1 MTVADFD
8 GVTYRISTPE
18 SKSVLNISLGWACAA
33 ELFTHGAKDVL
44 RREYGDLLLD
54 TPEQG
59 YDVTLSID
67 LETVSTDAGNSR
79 FLKKKK
85 KSPTIIF
92 FKKYFIFVFRGKRRT
107 YS

>member
-18 SKSVLNISLGWACAA
+18 SKSVINISLGWACAA

-44 RREYGDLLLD
+44 RREYGNFLLD

-67 LETVSTDAGNSR
+67 LETISTDAGNFPLTTTTTMSPPI
-79 FLKKKK
+79 LKQ
-85 KSPTIIF
+85 F
-92 FKKYFIFVFRGKRRT
+92 FVCRGKRRN

>member
-18 SKSVLNISLGWACAA
+18 SKTVIHISLGWTCAA
-33 ELFTHGAKDVL
+33 ELFRHGAKEVL
-44 RREYGDLLLD
+44 QREYGQLLLE

-67 LETVSTDAGNSR
+67 LEQVSPDAG
-79 FLKKKK
+79 K
-85 KSPTIIF
+85 TF
-92 FKKYFIFVFRGKRRT
+92 FFI
-107 YS
+107 